1 MVDSTAAAN
10 AAAASIGSS
19 RTRMADNF
27 ETFLTLLTTQ
37 LKNQDPLSPMDGNQF
52 TQQLTQMTGVEQQLL
67 TNQLLQSLVASAA
80 GGDFGDPIS
89 MIGKVVTAQND
100 GAALTADGANWT
112 YEMPRGVAKATME
125 VRNAAGVMV
134 WSGPATAIT
143 AGRHSFAW
151 DGQTSGGKR
160 AADGVYSLMIKAE
173 DAQGRAMTGKIFA
186 EGVVTGVEQIDGA
199 AVLSLGRL
207 QVPLSNVTAVRATT

>member
-80 GGDFGDPIS
+80 GGDFGDPIA
-89 MIGKVVTAQND
+89 MIGKVVTAQSD
-100 GAALTADGANWT
+100 GAALTPEGAEWA

-125 VRNAAGVMV
+125 VRNSAGVMV
-134 WSGPATAIT
+134 WSGPATEIG

-151 DGQTSGGKR
+151 DGQTSAGRR

-207 QVPLSNVTAVRATT
+207 QVPLSKVTAVRATT

>member
-1 MVDSTAAAN
+1 MVDSIATAK

-80 GGDFGDPIS
+80 GGDFGDPIA
-89 MIGKVVTAQND
+89 MIGKVVTAQSD
-100 GAALTADGANWT
+100 GAALTADGANWA

-125 VRNAAGVMV
+125 VRNSAGVVV
-134 WSGPATAIT
+134 WSGPASNIT
-143 AGRHSFAW
+143 AGRHAFAW
-151 DGQTSGGKR
+151 DGQTSAGRR

-186 EGVVTGVEQIDGA
+186 EGVVTGVEQSAEGGL
-199 AVLSLGRL
+199 LSLGAL
-207 QVPLSNVTAVRATT
+207 KIPLGRVTAVRATT